1 MPSQK
6 ASRLAMLAV
15 DTNLVVRLLT
25 HDDATQTRRA
35 AALFSSEQI
44 YLSKTVLLESEWVLR
59 FSYELPSAVIV
70 QALRKLVGLPNVVLE
85 QQREIAE
92 ALDGFEQGLDFTDA
106 LHLAG
111 SRRAGR
117 FATFDRKLIKRAEKL
132 TNIELVLA

>member
-1 MPSQK
+1 
-6 ASRLAMLAV
+6 MLAV
-15 DTNLVVRLLT
+15 DTNLIVRLLAN
-25 HDDATQTRRA
+25 DDAAQTRRA

-59 FSYELPSAVIV
+59 FSYELPPNVIL

-85 QQREIAE
+85 QPLEIAE
-92 ALDGFEQGLDFTDA
+92 ALDGFEQGLDFADA

-117 FATFDRKLIKRAEKL
+117 FATFDQKLIKRARKL
-132 TNIELVLA
+132 TDIELMLA

>member
-1 MPSQK
+1 
-6 ASRLAMLAV
+6 MLAV
-15 DTNLVVRLLT
+15 DTNLIVRLLT
-25 HDDATQTRRA
+25 NDDAAQTRRVA
-35 AALFSSEQI
+35 AFFASEQI

-59 FSYELPSAVIV
+59 FSYELPPNVIL

-85 QQREIAE
+85 QQREVAE
-92 ALDGFEQGLDFTDA
+92 ALDGFEQGLDFADA

-132 TNIELVLA
+132 TDIEFVPA

>member
-6 ASRLAMLAV
+6 ASRLVMLAV

-25 HDDATQTRRA
+25 HDDAAQTRRA

-59 FSYELPSAVIV
+59 FSYELPPNIIL

-92 ALDGFEQGLDFTDA
+92 ALDGFERGLDFADA
-106 LHLAG
+106 LNLAA

-117 FATFDRKLIKRAEKL
+117 FASFDRKLIKRAEKL
-132 TNIELVLA
+132 TDIGLMLA

>member
-1 MPSQK
+1 
-6 ASRLAMLAV
+6 MLAV
-15 DTNLVVRLLT
+15 DTNLIVRLLT
-25 HDDATQTRRA
+25 NDDAAQTRRA
-35 AALFSSEQI
+35 VALFASEQI

-59 FSYELPSAVIV
+59 FSYELQSHIIL

-92 ALDGFEQGLDFTDA
+92 ALDGFEQGLDFADA

-117 FATFDRKLIKRAEKL
+117 FATFDKKLIKRAEKL
-132 TNIELVLA
+132 TDIELVLA

>member
-1 MPSQK
+1 
-6 ASRLAMLAV
+6 MLAV
-15 DTNLVVRLLT
+15 DTNLIVRLLT
-25 HDDATQTRRA
+25 NDDTAQTRRA
-35 AALFSSEQI
+35 AELFAREQI

-59 FSYELPSAVIV
+59 FSYELPPNVIL

-85 QQREIAE
+85 QQREVAE
-92 ALDGFEQGLDFTDA
+92 ALDGFEQGLDFADG

-132 TNIELVLA
+132 TDIELMLA